1 MTMPTKPPPAALTAV
16 LAASVLTALAACDQP
31 STSTRSLAGQEVS
44 LSSAKKLDVSRCA
57 TTNTGFTTNFS
68 HPYFGSTPVGNQLVL
83 EADEGGE
90 HTRNEVTVLAL
101 TRNIGGVTTRVIEER
116 EFTDGTLAEVTYN
129 YFVQASD
136 GSICYYG
143 EDVDVYE
150 NGTITHEGAWCGVG
164 PNQPG
169 IFLPADPQV
178 GMEFQNEVAPG
189 IAEDEARIVGKGPV
203 TVPAGTFHNTIRI
216 RESNP
221 LDGGKD
227 FKVFAAGVG
236 IVVDGVQKLTRINQ
250 TAGTP
255 PLPAIT
261 LFACGS

>member
-1 MTMPTKPPPAALTAV
+1 MPGPSPAPAAVV
-16 LAASVLTALAACDQP
+16 LAVSALSLVAACDRE
-31 STSTRSLAGQEVS
+31 STSPRELAGQEVS
-44 LSSAKKLDVSRCA
+44 LTSVKKLDISRCA
-57 TTNTGFTTNFS
+57 TSHTGFSTNFS

-90 HTRNEVTVLAL
+90 HTRNEITVLAL

-116 EFTDGTLAEVTYN
+116 EFTNGTLAEVTYN

-143 EDVDVYE
+143 EDVDAYD
-150 NGTITHEGAWCGVG
+150 NGTVTHGGAWCGVG

-169 IFLPADPQV
+169 VFLPADPQV

-189 IAEDEARIVGKGPV
+189 VAEDEARIVGKGPV
-203 TVPAGTFHNTIRI
+203 TVPAGHFNNTIRI
-216 RESNP
+216 REFNP

-236 IVVDGVQKLTRINQ
+236 IVIDGVQRLTRINQ

-255 PLPAIT
+255 PLPLIT
-261 LFACGS
+261 LQACGS